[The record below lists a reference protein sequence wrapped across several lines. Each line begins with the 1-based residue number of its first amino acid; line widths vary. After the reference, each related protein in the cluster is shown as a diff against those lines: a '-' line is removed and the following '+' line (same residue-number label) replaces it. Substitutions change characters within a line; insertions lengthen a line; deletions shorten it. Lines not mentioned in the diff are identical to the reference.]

1 MKYLLDTHS
10 YIWYVEDDKQLSRNA
25 LNIIDNPDNEL
36 YLSIVSIWEITIK
49 ASLHKLNL
57 KQSISNIYDELIN
70 LNIEILSLEKKN
82 FEILYNLEFFHRDPF
97 DRMIISQAITEN
109 LSIISKDIAF
119 NNYKIEKIW

>member
-109 LSIISKDIAF
+109 LPIISKDIAF

>member
-82 FEILYNLEFFHRDPF
+82 FEILYNLQFFHRDPF

-109 LSIISKDIAF
+109 LPIISKDIAF

>member
-70 LNIEILSLEKKN
+70 LYIEILSLEKKN

-109 LSIISKDIAF
+109 LPIISKDIAF

>member
-49 ASLHKLNL
+49 SSLNKLNL
-57 KQSISNIYDELIN
+57 KQSISNIYDELN
-70 LNIEILSLEKKN
+70 KLNIEILSLEKKN

-109 LSIISKDIAF
+109 LPIISKDIAF
-119 NNYKIEKIW
+119 NNYKIERIW